1 MLKDYLPRSLL
12 GRSLLIVITPLVLLQ
27 VVSAYI
33 FYESHWD
40 QVSKRLALSLAG
52 DVAVVIEALR
62 QEPEAENQEWI
73 IDSAARDLELKVTVE
88 KGAILPN
95 ILGDTTWLE
104 GELHRA
110 LRERVGKPVRV
121 DARSS
126 PDEIVINV
134 QLPEGVLN
142 VVTPRTRLFSAT
154 IYVFVLG
161 TVGGSLILLG
171 LAIIVMRSQVRPV
184 LRLARAA
191 DSFGKGRDAPTF
203 KPEGAREVRLAARAF
218 IAMRARILR
227 QIEQR
232 TTMLA
237 GVSHDLRTPLTRMK
251 LQLAMMEQ
259 NENVADLKEDVDEME
274 QMLNGYLAFARGEG
288 TETPEPRD
296 LAVLIE
302 EAVNQARRV
311 GGNIEL
317 RTKGNLRLPV
327 RPGAVARCLDN
338 LLGNAMRYATRV
350 VVDASRRGRFIEVII
365 DDDGP
370 GIAEDQREDVFK
382 PFFRLERSRNPH
394 TGGVGLGLAIARD
407 VARSHGGDITLA
419 ESPSGGLRVRLRLP
433 I

>member
-12 GRSLLIVITPLVLLQ
+12 GRSLLIVVTPLVLLQ

-40 QVSKRLALSLAG
+40 QVSKRLALGLAG
-52 DVAVVIEALR
+52 DIAVLIEALR
-62 QEPEAENQEWI
+62 KEPDPQAQAWI
-73 IDSAARDLELKVTVE
+73 IDSAARNMELTATLE

-95 ILGDTTWLE
+95 ILEHTTSLE

-110 LRERVGKPVRV
+110 LRERVGKPTRV

-126 PDEIVINV
+126 PDVIVIDV

-161 TVGGSLILLG
+161 TVGGSLILVAV
-171 LAIIVMRSQVRPV
+171 AIIVMRSQMRPV

-191 DSFGKGRDAPTF
+191 DNFGKGRDAPSF

-237 GVSHDLRTPLTRMK
+237 GVSHDLRTPLTRMR

-259 NENVADLKEDVDEME
+259 TQNVTDLKEDVEEME
-274 QMLNGYLAFARGEG
+274 QMLEEYLAFARGEG
-288 TETPEPRD
+288 TETPELYD
-296 LAVLIE
+296 LAELLE
-302 EAVNQARRV
+302 DAVNQIRRV
-311 GGNIEL
+311 GGSIEL
-317 RTKGNLRLPV
+317 RTTGNLRLPI
-327 RPGAVARCLDN
+327 RPKALTRCFDN
-338 LLGNAMRYATRV
+338 LLNNALRYANHIK
-350 VVDASRRGRFIEVII
+350 VDASNRGRFIDVII

-370 GIAEDQREDVFK
+370 GIPEDQREEVFK
-382 PFFRLERSRNPH
+382 PFFRLERSRNPD
-394 TGGVGLGLAIARD
+394 TGGVGLGLAIALD
-407 VARSHGGDITLA
+407 VARSHGGDITLG
-419 ESPSGGLRVRLRLP
+419 ESPENGLRVRLRLP
-433 I
+433 L

>member
-12 GRSLLIVITPLVLLQ
+12 GRSLLIVVTPLVLLQ

-40 QVSKRLALSLAG
+40 QVNKRLALSLAG
-52 DVAVVIEALR
+52 DIAVLIEALR
-62 QEPEAENQEWI
+62 KEPDPEAQHWI
-73 IDSAARDLELKVTVE
+73 IDSAAHHMELTVAIE
-88 KGAILPN
+88 EGAILPN
-95 ILGDTTWLE
+95 ILEDTTWLE

-110 LRERVGKPVRV
+110 LRDRVDKPVRV

-126 PDEIVINV
+126 PDLIVIDV
-134 QLPEGVLN
+134 QLLEGVLN
-142 VVTPRTRLFSAT
+142 VITPRTRLFSAT

-171 LAIIVMRSQVRPV
+171 VAIIVMRSQVRPV

-191 DSFGKGRDAPTF
+191 DNFGKGRDAPSF

-251 LQLAMMEQ
+251 LQLAMMKQ
-259 NENVADLKEDVDEME
+259 TENVADLKEDVEEME
-274 QMLNGYLAFARGEG
+274 QMLEEYLAFARGEG
-288 TETPEPRD
+288 TETPEPHD
-296 LAVLIE
+296 LSQLVE
-302 EAVNQARRV
+302 DAVNQVRRV
-311 GGNIEL
+311 GGNVEL
-317 RTKGNLRLPV
+317 RTAGNLRLTV
-327 RPGAVARCLDN
+327 RPMALMRCLDN
-338 LLGNAMRYATRV
+338 LLNNALRYANHV
-350 VVDASRRGRFIEVII
+350 NVEAGKRGRFIEVTI

-370 GIAEDQREDVFK
+370 GISEDQREEVFK
-382 PFFRLERSRNPH
+382 PFFRLERSRNPD

-407 VARSHGGDITLA
+407 VARSHGGDVILG
-419 ESPSGGLRVRLRLP
+419 ESPENGLRVRLRLP
-433 I
+433 L